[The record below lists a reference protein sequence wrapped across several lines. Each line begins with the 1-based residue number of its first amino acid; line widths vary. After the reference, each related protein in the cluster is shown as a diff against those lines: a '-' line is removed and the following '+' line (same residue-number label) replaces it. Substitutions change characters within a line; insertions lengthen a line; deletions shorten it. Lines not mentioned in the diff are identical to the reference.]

1 MLSAIGLAHD
11 LGNPPFGHRG
21 ETAIGRGF
29 ERHQDWIF
37 TKVSEGDEDLPVE
50 IEGDVRK
57 EFTGFDGNPQT
68 MMPCGAPSDDR
79 SCRSSPSCDR
89 RLQRTGL
96 PSSG

>member
-1 MLSAIGLAHD
+1 PMLSAIGLAHD

-68 MMPCGAPSDDR
+68 MMPCGAPSNR
-79 SCRSSPSCDR
+79 SRRSSPSCAQHR
-89 RLQRTGL
+89 SRAL
-96 PSSG
+96 PSCA